1 MIRKEEK
8 LIARGLNPPGPL
20 LMLKKKLAEIEHSG
34 NLRVIVSNTEAAD
47 EIISYFREISA
58 DYELDR
64 VGDDYHLIMNLD
76 SCEEV

>member
-8 LIARGLNPPGPL
+8 LVARGLTPPGPL
-20 LMLKKKLAEIEHSG
+20 LMLKKKLKEIRREG
-34 NLRVIVSNTEAAD
+34 NLRVIVSSTEAAD
-47 EIISYFREISA
+47 EIISYIRGIPA

-64 VGDDYHLIMNLD
+64 VGDDYHVIMNLD

>member
-20 LMLKKKLAEIEHSG
+20 LMLKKKLKEIEYSG
-34 NLRVIVSNTEAAD
+34 NLRIIVSNIDAAD
-47 EIISYFREISA
+47 EIITYFREISA

-76 SCEEV
+76 SYEEV